1 MPLHFSTAWRI
12 AVASRSA
19 VIDCVVDA
27 CAENRISTTRDS
39 LNSGGGNSEQ
49 RKVTPRPAAKAYS
62 TTLCQVFL
70 HLSLVFFQIWSMAES
85 HYKAFQ

>member
-1 MPLHFSTAWRI
+1 MPLHFSSAWRI
-12 AVASRSA
+12 AVTSRFA
-19 VIDCVVDA
+19 VIDCVMMSV
-27 CAENRISTTRDS
+27 
-39 LNSGGGNSEQ
+39 
-49 RKVTPRPAAKAYS
+49 S